1 MADWTMTN
9 SPALT
14 GGLNSNAVEVHV
26 GATTVPFAWTAN
38 GSSFSTSALILLA
51 RIPHG
56 AVVTGLQMAG
66 WSGSADAHVD
76 VGLLG
81 QDVSMFVTSGGMSN
95 TATSAF
101 TIKTGALPATCS
113 LSDDT
118 QPRYRFLVAKVKD
131 GSSTVTAIIRGSIT
145 YVAGT
150 GRSGL

>member
-14 GGLNSNAVEVHV
+14 GGLNSNAVEVHAGSV
-26 GATTVPFAWTAN
+26 TVPFSWTAN
-38 GSSFSTSALILLA
+38 GTSLSTSALIMLA

-56 AVVTGLQMAG
+56 AVITGLSMSG
-66 WSGSADAHVD
+66 WSGSADMHAN
-76 VGLLG
+76 VGLFN
-81 QDVSMFVTSGGMSN
+81 QDNSLFVASGGMSN

-101 TIKTGALPATCS
+101 TIKTGSLPATCS

-118 QPRYRFLVAKVKD
+118 QPRYRFLVAKIID
-131 GSSTVTAIIRGSIT
+131 GSSTVTGIIRGSVT
-145 YVAGT
+145 YVCGT

>member
-26 GATTVPFAWTAN
+26 GSTTVPFLWTAA

-56 AVVTGLQMAG
+56 AVVTGLQMTA
-66 WSGSADAHVD
+66 WSGSADAHLD

-81 QDVSMFVTSGGMSN
+81 QDASLFVTAGGASN
-95 TATSAF
+95 SATSAF
-101 TIKTGALPATCS
+101 TLKTGCLPATCS

-118 QPRYRFLVAKVKD
+118 QPRYRYLVAKVKD
-131 GSSTVTAIIRGSIT
+131 GSSTVTAIVRGSIT
-145 YVAGT
+145 YVCGT